1 MRTFFSQSGRFIWRS
16 MIIFSFVVNIILVVV
31 LLALGLLIF
40 EIKNTIADPLVGG
53 LHGSFVGLDEATID
67 WTIPVRDTIPV
78 RMTVPLETD
87 TTVVL
92 TEGVPLSASA
102 TINLNGSSVST
113 PVYLTLPAGLRLPV
127 HLDLDVPI
135 DQPLDVNLDVR
146 AVIPLGQTQ
155 LHDVAD
161 NLRLLFEPL
170 AVALDNL
177 PDDFNEAGTFVNQ
190 IVTGTAPNLLE
201 PSTDFDPWPGFSR
214 TAGLNYNL
222 FAENVPGANRP
233 VQTGIVQRGGIPA
246 LDEQIRPEVYTQGGP
261 EELNA
266 AAQTEMDRRGVPPMF
281 YDGEIGEYI
290 NEAQQEA
297 AAAPIQALLAEENA
311 NEGDAVETAPV
322 PETGPTDSTPAA
334 APGG

>member
-1 MRTFFSQSGRFIWRS
+1 MRTFFSRFGKFIWRA
-16 MIIFSFVVNIILVVV
+16 MIIFSFVVNIILVIV

-40 EIKNTIADPLVGG
+40 DIKNNIANPLVGG

-67 WTIPVRDTIPV
+67 WTIPVRDRIPV
-78 RMTVPLETD
+78 QMTVPLETD

-92 TEGVPLSASA
+92 VSEVPLSATA
-102 TINLNGSSVST
+102 LINLNGSNVST
-113 PVYLTLPAGLRLPV
+113 PVHLTLPVGLQLPV

-135 DQPLDVNLDVR
+135 DEELDVSLDVR

-190 IVTGTAPNLLE
+190 LISGTAPNLLE
-201 PSTDFDPWPGFSR
+201 PSTEFDPWPGFSE
-214 TAGLNYNL
+214 TAGLNYDL
-222 FAENVPGANRP
+222 FTENVPGTNRP
-233 VQTGIVQRGGIPA
+233 VNTGMVQRGGIPA
-246 LDEQIRPEVYTQGGP
+246 LDEQIRPDVYAQGGP
-261 EELNA
+261 DQVNSQA
-266 AAQTEMDRRGVPPMF
+266 AAEMERRGITSMF
-281 YDGEIGEYI
+281 YNGQIGVYI
-290 NEAQQEA
+290 TEAQQQA
-297 AAAPIQALLAEENA
+297 AAAPIEALSAPDEDTTIVPSGD
-311 NEGDAVETAPV
+311 GDAE
-322 PETGPTDSTPAA
+322 A